1 MTVSMNLSE
10 VRVRES
16 WREETERL
24 IRDFE
29 RRNKRKVTTEPIV
42 ARPPEVRVDI
52 VINPERKPDP
62 IIPARRRGRPP
73 VERIPAAEYERIK
86 AKMLT
91 ARITQRRVAE
101 ALGVS
106 FTYVSNVLCC
116 SIPHG
121 RSLLDRI
128 EQEVDR
134 IIASGESPEPDKR
147 MNQPWPKR
155 AELLALMDQHG
166 ISKAAVQREAGLPCN
181 YTSEA
186 LRGDYEPS
194 PERAEIIEK
203 AVHRV
208 IERKAK

>member
-1 MTVSMNLSE
+1 MISMNLSE

-29 RRNKRKVTTEPIV
+29 RRNKRNVTTEPIV

-52 VINPERKPDP
+52 VINPERKQDP
-62 IIPARRRGRPP
+62 IIPARRRGRPS
-73 VERIPAAEYERIK
+73 VGKIQAADRDRVK
-86 AKMLT
+86 AKM
-91 ARITQRRVAE
+91 AAAKVTQQRVAD
-101 ALGVS
+101 ALCVTIQYIGNILRGSV
-106 FTYVSNVLCC
+106 
-116 SIPHG
+116 PHS
-121 RSLLDRI
+121 RRMLDRI
-128 EQEVDR
+128 ECEVDR
-134 IIASGESPEPDKR
+134 IISANEPPAPDKR

-155 AELLALMDQHG
+155 AELLALMKRHG

-208 IERKAK
+208 FERKQK